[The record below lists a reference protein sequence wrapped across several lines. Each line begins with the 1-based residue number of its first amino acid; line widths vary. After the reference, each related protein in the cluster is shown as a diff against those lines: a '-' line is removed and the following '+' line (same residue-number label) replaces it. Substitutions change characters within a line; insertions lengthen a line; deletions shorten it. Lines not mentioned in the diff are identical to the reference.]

1 MNNLNDEFFSDY
13 KNEYNWITNHINKY
27 GNCPDMESFVNKFP
41 DFDVVTVK
49 EPISYL
55 IDELYTDRNKRRLAK
70 VFNQVR
76 DLLNQDKTEEAMT
89 LYTNAASDIVQSNH
103 LETVDIFHD
112 TSRYD
117 AYADR
122 CNDFEK
128 YYVKTGFKELDNL
141 IGGWDKHEELATI
154 VARPGV
160 GKCLCKGTEV
170 LMGNGTLK
178 KIEDVV
184 IGDVVQ
190 SENGVN
196 TVVATHNGIS
206 NGYKIIPVCGE
217 PFIVS
222 ANHVLTV
229 MKRNTVWDTNKRI
242 CTTNNTFDLVDIMI
256 EDYLKL
262 SKSAQHKCL
271 LYKPSV
277 EYPTKELPIPPY
289 ILGVWLGDGTSCRTE
304 ITNMDKEVIDEWTNY
319 GKSIGLN
326 IHVHKSN
333 KGKAHTYSLTIRGT
347 SLNQNVFTQYLR
359 KENLL
364 NNKHI
369 PLNYLTGD
377 TQQRMELLAGLLDTD
392 GYRYLSGYEF
402 SSKSFNFI
410 KQVKQLASG
419 LGFKCG
425 KIYKKYI
432 EKYNTFAYKLHIS
445 NCNIDIP
452 CRVERKKFT
461 WNQSDKHKFVLT
473 NFTVEPVNRVE
484 YYGFECDGDHRF
496 MLWDNTLTHNTWVLQ
511 KVALAAAEQGLTVGI
526 YSGEMSENKVA
537 YRIDT
542 LISNLSNTKIMKGNS
557 DIQTQY
563 KKYMEELPTKFK
575 GTIKVLTPKMINGVA
590 GVTALRAFIEKENLD
605 MLCVDQHSLLED
617 DRHAKNPV
625 EKAANISKDLKNLQ
639 VIKQIPI
646 IAVSQQNRMSTENGP
661 STANV
666 SQSDRISQDSTI
678 LIFLEQK
685 DGVLTLNLVK
695 SRDSGNGAKLQ
706 YAVDFD
712 KGIFKY
718 IANSDNVEE
727 SEQLRQEFE
736 EDYSTGDDVY

>member
-13 KNEYNWITNHINKY
+13 KNEYNWIVDHINKY

-76 DLLNQDKTEEAMT
+76 DLLNQDKTEEAMA

-160 GKCLCKGTEV
+160 GK
-170 LMGNGTLK
+170 
-178 KIEDVV
+178 
-184 IGDVVQ
+184 
-190 SENGVN
+190 S
-196 TVVATHNGIS
+196 
-206 NGYKIIPVCGE
+206 Y
-217 PFIVS
+217 
-222 ANHVLTV
+222 
-229 MKRNTVWDTNKRI
+229 
-242 CTTNNTFDLVDIMI
+242 
-256 EDYLKL
+256 
-262 SKSAQHKCL
+262 
-271 LYKPSV
+271 
-277 EYPTKELPIPPY
+277 
-289 ILGVWLGDGTSCRTE
+289 
-304 ITNMDKEVIDEWTNY
+304 
-319 GKSIGLN
+319 
-326 IHVHKSN
+326 
-333 KGKAHTYSLTIRGT
+333 
-347 SLNQNVFTQYLR
+347 
-359 KENLL
+359 
-364 NNKHI
+364 
-369 PLNYLTGD
+369 
-377 TQQRMELLAGLLDTD
+377 
-392 GYRYLSGYEF
+392 
-402 SSKSFNFI
+402 
-410 KQVKQLASG
+410 
-419 LGFKCG
+419 
-425 KIYKKYI
+425 
-432 EKYNTFAYKLHIS
+432 
-445 NCNIDIP
+445 
-452 CRVERKKFT
+452 
-461 WNQSDKHKFVLT
+461 
-473 NFTVEPVNRVE
+473 
-484 YYGFECDGDHRF
+484 
-496 MLWDNTLTHNTWVLQ
+496 VLQ
-511 KVALAAAEQGLTVGI
+511 KVALAAAEQGLTIGI

-590 GVTALRAFIEKENLD
+590 GVTALRAFIEKEKLD

-666 SQSDRISQDSTI
+666 SQSDRISQDSTV

-685 DGVLTLNLVK
+685 EGVLTLNLVK

>member
-13 KNEYNWITNHINKY
+13 KNEYNWIVEHINKY
-27 GNCPDMESFVNKFP
+27 GNCPDMETFVNKFP

-117 AYADR
+117 AYTDR
-122 CNDFEK
+122 CNNFEK

-154 VARPGV
+154 VARPG
-160 GKCLCKGTEV
+160 
-170 LMGNGTLK
+170 
-178 KIEDVV
+178 
-184 IGDVVQ
+184 
-190 SENGVN
+190 
-196 TVVATHNGIS
+196 
-206 NGYKIIPVCGE
+206 
-217 PFIVS
+217 
-222 ANHVLTV
+222 
-229 MKRNTVWDTNKRI
+229 
-242 CTTNNTFDLVDIMI
+242 
-256 EDYLKL
+256 
-262 SKSAQHKCL
+262 
-271 LYKPSV
+271 
-277 EYPTKELPIPPY
+277 
-289 ILGVWLGDGTSCRTE
+289 
-304 ITNMDKEVIDEWTNY
+304 
-319 GKSIGLN
+319 
-326 IHVHKSN
+326 
-333 KGKAHTYSLTIRGT
+333 
-347 SLNQNVFTQYLR
+347 
-359 KENLL
+359 
-364 NNKHI
+364 
-369 PLNYLTGD
+369 
-377 TQQRMELLAGLLDTD
+377 
-392 GYRYLSGYEF
+392 
-402 SSKSFNFI
+402 
-410 KQVKQLASG
+410 
-419 LGFKCG
+419 CG
-425 KIYKKYI
+425 K
-432 EKYNTFAYKLHIS
+432 
-445 NCNIDIP
+445 
-452 CRVERKKFT
+452 T
-461 WNQSDKHKFVLT
+461 WT
-473 NFTVEPVNRVE
+473 
-484 YYGFECDGDHRF
+484 
-496 MLWDNTLTHNTWVLQ
+496 LQ